1 MIKHLN
7 FNNSKSEKFGV
18 YLISAMKR
26 ALSILLCF
34 CYISVAFGFTVH
46 SHYCGGKLKSIA
58 LSKISEEG
66 CCGSAEESAGCC
78 SDKED
83 SFKLKEDHRN
93 SPSLA
98 VVPFDFCFNIIET
111 VLYRDLPEL
120 INLFSIDNYHAPPVF
135 YDNPIYLKN
144 QVFLI

>member
-1 MIKHLN
+1 
-7 FNNSKSEKFGV
+7 
-18 YLISAMKR
+18 MKR
-26 ALSILLCF
+26 IVSILLCF

-66 CCGSAEESAGCC
+66 CCGSEEESAGCC

-83 SFKLKEDHRN
+83 AFKLKEDHRN
-93 SPSLA
+93 SPTISIA
-98 VVPFDFCFNIIET
+98 PQDFSFSVVET
-111 VLYRDLPEL
+111 ILYFELPEL
-120 INLFSIDNYHAPPVF
+120 NTLFSISNYHAPPVF

>member
-1 MIKHLN
+1 
-7 FNNSKSEKFGV
+7 
-18 YLISAMKR
+18 MKR

-66 CCGSAEESAGCC
+66 CCGSEEESTGCC
-78 SDKED
+78 SDKEA

-93 SPSLA
+93 APSLNIT
-98 VVPFDFCFNIIET
+98 PFNFSFSIIEIA
-111 VLYRDLPEL
+111 LHIEL
-120 INLFSIDNYHAPPVF
+120 LELNSLFSISNYHAPPVF
-135 YDNPIYLKN
+135 YDTPIYLKN